1 MNVAW
6 DVKAFSLS
14 EFKGAT
20 VIIFSQTETV
30 EDPEF
35 PFKGS
40 PLKWKMFQPLIIL
53 YKVYSETENDK
64 TFLLSDVCHRD
75 HQH

>member
-1 MNVAW
+1 MKCYFTR
-6 DVKAFSLS
+6 VKALSLS

-20 VIIFSQTETV
+20 VIIFTQPETV

-40 PLKWKMFQPLIIL
+40 SLKMEDVSAINYTVQIL
-53 YKVYSETENDK
+53 LRN
-64 TFLLSDVCHRD
+64 
-75 HQH
+75 